1 MDDAV
6 SLDVACGQLLFV
18 GFDGTELPREL
29 GDALSRGH
37 RGGVI
42 LFKRNISRNETGPLP
57 DGIDLV
63 AVAKLNAAIVAA
75 APRDLPPLIG
85 VDQEGGRVKRLGP
98 PVLQV
103 PAMRTFG
110 DKDQAVVEAVAHAV
124 GEELAALGFTMSFA
138 PVLDVDSN
146 PNNPVIGDRSF
157 SRDPEGVARLGIA
170 YARGLSRAGV
180 LACGKHFPGHGDTE
194 EDSHLSLPRVRHD
207 RARIDAIELAPFRA
221 AIAAGVLPSIM
232 TAHVVFDAIEADVPA
247 TLSRRAMIDLLRHE
261 LGFEGVCISDDLFM
275 KGVSPSGGAD
285 VREVADAAVRAIDAG
300 CDMLLV
306 CHAGPAA
313 DAAHAALLERAKG
326 DAAFAAR
333 VREAFSR
340 IQRMRTTPRPIVD
353 EAELRRRVNHDLN
366 AIVCG
371 C

>member
-1 MDDAV
+1 MDDAA
-6 SLDVACGQLLFV
+6 SLEVACGQLLFV
-18 GFDGTELPREL
+18 GFEGVELPRTL
-29 GDALSRGH
+29 ADALSRGH

-42 LFKRNISRNETGPLP
+42 LFKRNIAPFA

-63 AVAKLNAAIVAA
+63 AVAKLNAAIANA
-75 APRDLPPLIG
+75 APKALPPLIG

-103 PAMRTFG
+103 PPMRWLG
-110 DKDQAVVEAVAHAV
+110 DKDQAVVEAVAFAV

-157 SRDPEGVARLGIA
+157 SRNAEDVARLGIA
-170 YARGLSRAGV
+170 YARGLARAGI

-194 EDSHLSLPRVRHD
+194 EDSHLSLPRVRHE
-207 RARIDAIELAPFRA
+207 RARIDAIELSPFKA
-221 AIAAGVLPSIM
+221 AIAAGALPSIM
-232 TAHVVFDAIEADVPA
+232 TAHVVFDAIEPDVPA
-247 TLSRRAMIDLLRHE
+247 TLSRRAMIDLLRGE
-261 LGFEGVCISDDLFM
+261 LGFQGVCISDDLFM
-275 KGVSPSGGAD
+275 KGVSPSGGED

-300 CDMLLV
+300 CDMVLV

-313 DAAHAALLERAKG
+313 DAAHAALVERARG
-326 DAAFAAR
+326 DDAFAAR
-333 VREAFSR
+333 VREAFAR
-340 IQRMRTTPRPIVD
+340 VQNVRVAPRPIVD
-353 EAELRRRVNHDLN
+353 EAELRRHVSHDLN
-366 AIVCG
+366 SIVCG